1 MPKQQMTHYY
11 LMNVLG
17 LPIGKVFEARIALE
31 AIGLLRT
38 WKKKMLVSVVFI

>member
-1 MPKQQMTHYY
+1 MPKRQMTHYY

-31 AIGLLRT
+31 AIGFFAYMEKENAGER
-38 WKKKMLVSVVFI
+38 SFI